1 MARTGTNTRELLGES
16 IEMFKLLAAWS
27 AIAVVPLAYYA
38 FVDSDS
44 VIGLGSRYVG
54 YFVLVLGGANVLLY
68 VIARGISLARTD
80 RV

>member
-1 MARTGTNTRELLGES
+1 MVV
-16 IEMFKLLAAWS
+16 WS
-27 AIAVVPLAYYA
+27 VIAVVPLAYYA

-44 VIGLGSRYVG
+44 IVGLGSRYVG

-68 VIARGISLARTD
+68 VIARGISLAQTD